1 MSVEVEESLLIEAS
15 RLRFSFFQ
23 SRKLW
28 SDRFVGYATVNLHVS
43 LSQPIPDMCECCHVP
58 LYATGETALDTHG
71 AMKRKC
77 VCPHV
82 P

>member
-43 LSQPIPDMCECCHVP
+43 LSQSVRCMEPCLCNAV
-58 LYATGETALDTHG
+58 LLVA
-71 AMKRKC
+71 
-77 VCPHV
+77 
-82 P
+82 